1 MSIKIL
7 LFPLF
12 PFLLFFCKNE
22 NRNADEVK
30 NLSKIEIAKIAPVE
44 KIIDTSGFSIKT
56 RFNPP
61 EGFVR
66 EMLDENSFQNY
77 LENLPL
83 KPHGTPV
90 YLYNKEKKYRQ
101 NVHAAVIEM
110 DTGKRDLQQCAD
122 AVMRLR
128 AEYLFGQKKYG
139 NIHFNFTNGFNATY
153 SKWRSGNRISVKGN
167 EVKWVSSSSESTSY
181 KSFRKYLDMVFGY
194 AGTWSL
200 EKEMN
205 KIDLAEMQIGDVFI
219 QGGSPGHAIIVVDMA
234 VNKTT
239 NKKVFMLA
247 QSYMPAQDMHVL
259 KKPNNKNISPWY
271 ELGSGEI
278 IETPE
283 WDFNRGDLKRF

>member
-1 MSIKIL
+1 ML

-22 NRNADEVK
+22 NPKTEEV
-30 NLSKIEIAKIAPVE
+30 EILPKAEIVKRTPVE

-56 RFNPP
+56 RINPP
-61 EGFVR
+61 SGYAR
-66 EMLDENSFQNY
+66 EKLTENSFQNY
-77 LENLPL
+77 LLNLPL

-90 YLYNKEKKYRQ
+90 FLYNKEKKYRQ
-101 NVHAAVIEM
+101 NVHVAVIDM

-128 AEYLFGQKKYG
+128 AEYLFGQKQYE
-139 NIHFNFTNGFNATY
+139 NIHFNFTNGFNADY
-153 SKWRSGNRISVKGN
+153 GKWRSGNRISVKGN
-167 EVKWVSSSSESTSY
+167 QVKWASSNSESTSY

-200 EKEMN
+200 AKELRMIN
-205 KIDLAEMQIGDVFI
+205 IAEMQIGDVFI

-234 VNKTT
+234 VNKST
-239 NKKVFMLA
+239 NKKVFLLA
-247 QSYMPAQDMHVL
+247 QSYMPAQDIHIL
-259 KKPNNKNISPWY
+259 KNPNNNNFSPWY
-271 ELGSGEI
+271 DLDFGEI

-283 WDFNRGDLKRF
+283 WDFKRGDLKRF